1 MNDDQNFN
9 FDDMPEP
16 NFDTGWLDSKKLPP
30 QDDKSAL
37 PDWLSSAPLLE
48 DEPQPT
54 ADAIPSDAAP
64 LPDWLAGQ
72 MATDDF
78 SGTLMEEPAQ
88 PKPNLLSTGALPDWL
103 STVNEPTPEEPS
115 FDFEE
120 PPLLR
125 DEEPEIEE
133 KPAPSLGLKR
143 LSQTAPSVQQSEPPP
158 APRPVSKPPEPPQP
172 QIRKLGQKRE
182 SQSLS
187 PDEMTFDDWERQQH
201 QKEYEQVHAE
211 DIAMTEAVPDWF
223 VDNVEIGTADKDIA
237 SLVLDL
243 EEEETPYLPEVTP
256 PTTTGSLTNYVPD
269 WFMGLEEQNLEN
281 APEWARTVGTDELSF
296 ETLVDASA
304 FAPPEPE
311 PEPLPELPAAPTFD
325 DDVPDWFK
333 GVATPSTETGGA
345 DDWMSALDS
354 ALAASAEAQMP
365 TISEDEADLAA
376 GMTFEQQDWF
386 DQATE
391 ETPEAMQTFVE
402 TPAADF
408 EPSFGEPD
416 WFPVEA
422 SSDAMQTFVETPT
435 PTDQDTDFEPSFDE
449 PDWLADVTPVGTEEA
464 DQSNLVEDIFAA
476 QMPAPEEDFFAA
488 MMGAESDTFASM
500 VQEDEEDLDWGE
512 APASLFGEGGAASN
526 LFTRPAV
533 EDDSPDWLRAYETPD
548 ELPALEVLEEPML
561 LPSHEEEAAPEWLED
576 ISGVDFADTGDLFA
590 DVSGGKTPAF
600 SDKDLKE
607 VSSGTSID
615 DLLGLSEESNLPEV
629 AGPKALVPVRGK
641 TPTEELMVSD
651 LFEGID
657 DDLFKALDD
666 ASPKAPPKTTTSES
680 EAVKEAVV
688 ADRPEW
694 IADLRP
700 DVPVTLSAGGISIA
714 FEQQRIGDLP
724 DALRRLREKSADV
737 LKGESTTA
745 AQMSDSGPLAG
756 VTGGLGISPQATA
769 SSELNLVTYLTVTD
783 YQAERIELLEGILD
797 LTEQRRRAL
806 GLDEDEE
813 LEVAAVVPAKKHKRT
828 RPHFDRF
835 LITII
840 LLAALI
846 GPFLSD
852 ALHVAE
858 EADSSGFTVRQYAV
872 PKAVNGIQPGQ
883 YVLMAFEYGPT
894 AAGELNPLAEA
905 VLRDILSRRG
915 VPIILSTYSLG
926 AINARRVIEDLADDP
941 ALLDTVE
948 RDEPLQTRE
957 DYFVLRYVSGGTIG
971 IRGLTRNE
979 QVGATIFAT
988 DTDGEKT
995 GLEFDT
1001 LDATDFAMVVV
1012 VGERVEDIRNW
1023 AEQFDVPGLPKYA
1036 LMSAGAEPLATAYV
1050 GDAGYQ
1056 GYLAGYRDTY
1066 RYNQLRNTRTREAFE
1081 APDDIDVPDPEVSQW
1096 HSMAL
1101 GAMVAS
1107 GLIGLGV
1114 VFNLLRGLRRRRR

>member
-9 FDDMPEP
+9 FDDMLEP
-16 NFDTGWLDSKKLPP
+16 NFDTGWLDSNKLPP
-30 QDDKSAL
+30 QDEDKTTL

-48 DEPQPT
+48 DEPQSST
-54 ADAIPSDAAP
+54 KTPSGASV
-64 LPDWLAGQ
+64 PDWLSQ
-72 MATDDF
+72 TESDDF
-78 SGTLMEEPAQ
+78 GSTFVEEPTQ
-88 PKPNLLSTGALPDWL
+88 RGPLSTDALPDWI
-103 STVNEPTPEEPS
+103 SSSEAPEEPS

-120 PPLLR
+120 PPLLI
-125 DEEPEIEE
+125 DEESEIEE
-133 KPAPSLGLKR
+133 KPVSSLGLKR
-143 LSQTAPSVQQSEPPP
+143 LSQTAPAVQPPEQPVAPRPASRPPEPPP
-158 APRPVSKPPEPPQP
+158 PPQP

-182 SQSLS
+182 SQSIS
-187 PDEMTFDDWERQQH
+187 PDEMTFEEWERQQH

-243 EEEETPYLPEVTP
+243 EEEEAPYIPEVPP

-281 APEWARTVGTDELSF
+281 APEWARTVGTDDLSF

-311 PEPLPELPAAPTFD
+311 PEPQPELPTAPTFD
-325 DDVPDWFK
+325 DEVPDWFK
-333 GVATPSTETGGA
+333 GVAAPSAETGGA
-345 DDWMSALDS
+345 DDWMAALDS

-365 TISEDEADLAA
+365 TMSQDETNFAAD
-376 GMTFEQQDWF
+376 MTFEQQDWF
-386 DQATE
+386 ESPA
-391 ETPEAMQTFVE
+391 ETSPDVMQT
-402 TPAADF
+402 PAPTDF
-408 EPSFGEPD
+408 EATFGEPD
-416 WFPVEA
+416 WFPIEQ
-422 SSDAMQTFVETPT
+422 SPEAMQTFSESPA
-435 PTDQDTDFEPSFDE
+435 PSDQEAGFEPSFDE
-449 PDWLADVTPVGTEEA
+449 PDWMADVAPIGLSETEQPAPV
-464 DQSNLVEDIFAA
+464 DDLFALES
-476 QMPAPEEDFFAA
+476 PAPEEDFFAT
-488 MMGAESDTFASM
+488 MMGAEADTFAEM
-500 VQEDEEDLDWGE
+500 MQEGEEEFAWDE
-512 APASLFGEGGAASN
+512 APASLFGEGGAATN
-526 LFTRPAV
+526 LFAQPAV
-533 EDDSPDWLRAYETPD
+533 EDDSPDWLRAYEAPD
-548 ELPALEVLEEPML
+548 ELPVLQVPEEPTVL
-561 LPSHEEEAAPEWLED
+561 LPREQETAPEWLGD
-576 ISGVDFADTGDLFA
+576 ISGVDFAGADDLFA
-590 DVSGGKTPAF
+590 GVPGSKPPAF
-600 SDKDLKE
+600 SDQDLKA

-615 DLLGLSEESNLPEV
+615 DLLGLSKESNLPVV
-629 AGPKALVPVRGK
+629 AGPKGLVPVRGK
-641 TPTEELMVSD
+641 TPTEEIMTSD

-657 DDLFKALDD
+657 DELLKALDD
-666 ASPKAPPKTTTSES
+666 ASPKAPPKATTSET

-714 FEQQRIGDLP
+714 FEQQRISDLP
-724 DALRRLREKSADV
+724 DDLRRLREKSVDV
-737 LKGESTTA
+737 LKTETGAS
-745 AQMSDSGPLAG
+745 AQISDSGPLAG
-756 VTGGLGISPQATA
+756 VTGGLGIAPQATA
-769 SSELNLVTYLTVTD
+769 PGELNMVTQLSVTE
-783 YQAERIELLEGILD
+783 YQAERVVLLEGILE

-813 LEVAAVVPAKKHKRT
+813 LEVAAVAPSKKRKRT

-835 LITII
+835 LISII

-858 EADSSGFTVRQYAV
+858 EADSNGFTVRQYAV
-872 PKAVNGIQPGQ
+872 PKAVNSIQPGQ

-905 VLRDILSRRG
+905 VLRDILSHRG
-915 VPIILSTYSLG
+915 IPIILSTNPLG
-926 AINARRVIEDLADDP
+926 AINARGVVEDLANDP
-941 ALLDTVE
+941 TLLDAVE
-948 RDEPLQTRE
+948 RDEPLETRE
-957 DYFVLRYVSGGTIG
+957 DYFVLRYVSGGAIG

-988 DTDGEKT
+988 DAEGEKT

-1001 LDATDFAMVVV
+1001 LDATDFALVVV
-1012 VGERVEDIRNW
+1012 IGERVDDIRNW

-1036 LMSAGAEPLATAYV
+1036 LMTAGAEPLATAYV
-1050 GDAGYQ
+1050 NGTGYQ

-1081 APDDIDVPDPEVSQW
+1081 APDDIDIPDPEISQW

-1107 GLIGLGV
+1107 GLIGLGM